1 MIATQVGQGK
11 KRIGLISTGI
21 VGALLV
27 AFTFTPTF
35 AGFAASIQN
44 TINSASTG
52 TLTMKETS
60 GTYTCNSTDGAG
72 ATTNSATCSTI
83 NKYGGTSTPLVAGG
97 PAQTTNITLQNTGSV
112 AATSFSLNPGTCS
125 QSTSYY
131 YKTPQSPVP
140 GASLAGN
147 ATDLCSK
154 VKVAIKS
161 GSSTLFTGTA
171 AQLQAGG
178 AIDLLAKLSKATIN
192 AGESVPITFEV
203 SLDASAGPTYQGLQV
218 SQPLTWTFGA

>member
-125 QSTSYY
+125 QS
-131 YKTPQSPVP
+131 PVP
-140 GASLAGN
+140 GASLAGS

-161 GSSTLFTGTA
+161 GR
-171 AQLQAGG
+171 
-178 AIDLLAKLSKATIN
+178 TI
-192 AGESVPITFEV
+192 
-203 SLDASAGPTYQGLQV
+203 ASRRCY
-218 SQPLTWTFGA
+218 

>member
-1 MIATQVGQGK
+1 MIATQAGQGK

-44 TINSASTG
+44 TVNSASTG

-60 GTYTCNSTDGAG
+60 GTDGAG
-72 ATTNSATCSTI
+72 AATNSATCSTI

-125 QSTSYY
+125 QSS
-131 YKTPQSPVP
+131 VA
-140 GASLAGN
+140 GASMAGS
-147 ATDLCSK
+147 ATDFCSK
-154 VKVAIKS
+154 VKVVIKS

-203 SLDASAGPTYQGLQV
+203 SLDASAGP
-218 SQPLTWTFGA
+218 QPLTWTFGA

>member
-1 MIATQVGQGK
+1 M
-11 KRIGLISTGI
+11 
-21 VGALLV
+21 
-27 AFTFTPTF
+27 
-35 AGFAASIQN
+35 
-44 TINSASTG
+44 
-52 TLTMKETS
+52 
-60 GTYTCNSTDGAG
+60 
-72 ATTNSATCSTI
+72 
-83 NKYGGTSTPLVAGG
+83 
-97 PAQTTNITLQNTGSV
+97 

-125 QSTSYY
+125 QS
-131 YKTPQSPVP
+131 KVP

-171 AQLQAGG
+171 AQLQTGG
-178 AIDLLAKLSKATIN
+178 AIDLLAKLSKATID

>member
-1 MIATQVGQGK
+1 MIATQAGQSK

-35 AGFAASIQN
+35 AGFVASIQN

-125 QSTSYY
+125 QS
-131 YKTPQSPVP
+131 PVP

-161 GSSTLFTGTA
+161 
-171 AQLQAGG
+171 GG

>member
-1 MIATQVGQGK
+1 MIATQAGQSK

-35 AGFAASIQN
+35 AGFVASIQN

-83 NKYGGTSTPLVAGG
+83 NKYGGTSTPLVAAKHRKRGR
-97 PAQTTNITLQNTGSV
+97 NIL
-112 AATSFSLNPGTCS
+112 
-125 QSTSYY
+125 
-131 YKTPQSPVP
+131 
-140 GASLAGN
+140 
-147 ATDLCSK
+147 
-154 VKVAIKS
+154 
-161 GSSTLFTGTA
+161 
-171 AQLQAGG
+171 
-178 AIDLLAKLSKATIN
+178 
-192 AGESVPITFEV
+192 
-203 SLDASAGPTYQGLQV
+203 
-218 SQPLTWTFGA
+218 

>member
-125 QSTSYY
+125 QS
-131 YKTPQSPVP
+131 PVP
-140 GASLAGN
+140 GASLAGS

-161 GSSTLFTGTA
+161 GSSTFFTGTA

-192 AGESVPITFEV
+192 TGESVPITFEV